1 MVVNFILSYY
11 ILFVLCCIIRNRIAS
26 DNDYHMLLSKESTGA
41 LKGAAI
47 FAVVIS
53 HICQDAPELKNLLIG
68 GKHTYTILFSGGG
81 IGVAIFFL
89 LSGYGCY
96 ISIEKTQKEFI
107 WFLKHA
113 LKMLIY
119 FAVTFALVL
128 LFSNYVLKGAFGQ
141 KEWIQSFIALRFPGT
156 TSWYFKIQILFYLL
170 LALSEKAKKGQTYL
184 ILIFILV
191 YSIIADYCGLPDYW
205 WKTSL
210 CFAVGCCIAK
220 YRDSLS
226 RLIHKNVSKLFLIVI
241 GCGAYIYT
249 IVDLHYILIPQL
261 LSYACIAVCIV
272 VMWDYLIGKCEVLER
287 VGQFSLA
294 IYLIHIGVVD
304 LTFSSNFG
312 LETRIVIFILTTII
326 GAVCVYWCS
335 EYIYKFLLQKVKGGS

>member
-68 GKHTYTILFSGGG
+68 GKYTYTILFSGGG

-170 LALSEKAKKGQTYL
+170 LALSEKAKK
-184 ILIFILV
+184 
-191 YSIIADYCGLPDYW
+191 
-205 WKTSL
+205 
-210 CFAVGCCIAK
+210 
-220 YRDSLS
+220 
-226 RLIHKNVSKLFLIVI
+226 
-241 GCGAYIYT
+241 
-249 IVDLHYILIPQL
+249 
-261 LSYACIAVCIV
+261 
-272 VMWDYLIGKCEVLER
+272 
-287 VGQFSLA
+287 
-294 IYLIHIGVVD
+294 
-304 LTFSSNFG
+304 
-312 LETRIVIFILTTII
+312 
-326 GAVCVYWCS
+326 
-335 EYIYKFLLQKVKGGS
+335 VKPI